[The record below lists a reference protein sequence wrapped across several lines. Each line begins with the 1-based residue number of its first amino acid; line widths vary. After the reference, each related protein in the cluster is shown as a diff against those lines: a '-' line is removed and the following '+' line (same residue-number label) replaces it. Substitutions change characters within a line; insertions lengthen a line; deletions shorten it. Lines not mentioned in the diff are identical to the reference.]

1 MFDFDFTCFNEDCV
15 IIGMKGGGKT
25 YLANEFLRSL
35 KNIPVIVFDFNWGF
49 HDSRAVVVHNLQEVF
64 KIFDEMRGHVIF
76 QPYDKS
82 QAVFESFCSQIFARS
97 NLVALI
103 DESHQYVSKQ
113 KICKPYNDLILS
125 GRPRGISVISI
136 SSRPANLPNNAL
148 TNARHIFAFRLNLQ
162 SDVEFLQSWLGDQA
176 WELLPKE
183 QRKKNQD
190 APELEQFSFYYR
202 DTQKAAGMVGKI

>member
-1 MFDFDFTCFNEDCV
+1 MLSWDFTAFNEDC
-15 IIGMKGGGKT
+15 ILIGMKGSGKT
-25 YLANEFLRSL
+25 FLANEILHGL

-64 KIFDEMRGHVIF
+64 KIFDEHKGHVIF

-82 QAVFESFCSQIFARS
+82 QAVFESFCAQIFARS
-97 NLVALI
+97 NLVTII
-103 DESHQYVSKQ
+103 DETHQYISKQ
-113 KICKPYNDLILS
+113 KIVKPYNDLILS

-136 SSRPANLPNNAL
+136 SSRPANLSNNAL
-148 TNARHIFAFRLNLQ
+148 TNARHIFAFKLNLE
-162 SDVEFLQSWLGDQA
+162 SDILFLQSWLGDQA

-190 APELEQFSFYYR
+190 APELPEHSFYYR
-202 DTQKAAGMVGKI
+202 DTEKGAGMVGKI

>member
-1 MFDFDFTCFNEDCV
+1 MLEWDFTAFNEDCV
-15 IIGMKGGGKT
+15 IVGMKGGGKT
-25 YLANEFLRSL
+25 YLANEILHSL

-64 KIFDEMRGHVIF
+64 KIYDEMKGHIIF

-82 QAVFESFCSQIFARS
+82 KLVFESFCGEIFKRS
-97 NLVALI
+97 NLVTII
-103 DESHQYVSKQ
+103 DETHQYTSKQ
-113 KICKPYNDLILS
+113 GICKPYNDLILS

-162 SDVEFLQSWLGDQA
+162 SDVEFLESWLGSQA

-183 QRKKNQD
+183 QRKKNQEQ
-190 APELEQFSFYYR
+190 PEIEQFSFYYR
-202 DTQKAAGMVGKI
+202 DTQKGAGMVGKV

>member
-1 MFDFDFTCFNEDCV
+1 MVEWDFTCFNEDC
-15 IIGMKGGGKT
+15 IIVGMKGGGKT
-25 YLANEFLRSL
+25 YLANELLHGL

-64 KIFDEMRGHVIF
+64 KIFDEHKSHVIF

-82 QAVFESFCSQIFARS
+82 QAVFESFCAQIFARS
-97 NLVALI
+97 NLVTII
-103 DESHQYVSKQ
+103 DETHQYCSKQ
-113 KICKPYNDLILS
+113 RILKPYNDLILS

-136 SSRPANLPNNAL
+136 SSRPANLSNNAL

-176 WELLPKE
+176 WELLPQE

-190 APELEQFSFYYR
+190 APELPEHSFYYR
-202 DTQKAAGMVGKI
+202 DTEKGAGMVGKI